1 VLALS
6 DILRPAQVDLALA
19 TLEPEKALHALSRLL
34 QGAPGMMHWEAF
46 DAEVK
51 RDGKPIGSQSLLSHV
66 RTDHVSA
73 MLLAA
78 GRIEADPA
86 AAALAAADEGVGGA
100 RFIFLIAVPITLAAE
115 YLRIV
120 GALAR
125 SLRDPAIIKALQKT
139 RSAEDFVRIL
149 CDEAA
154 AI

>member
-1 VLALS
+1 
-6 DILRPAQVDLALA
+6 
-19 TLEPEKALHALSRLL
+19 
-34 QGAPGMMHWEAF
+34 MMRWEAF

-51 RDGKPIGSQSLLSHV
+51 REGKPIGSQSLLSHV

-78 GRIEADPA
+78 GRIEAAPA
-86 AAALAAADEGVGGA
+86 AAAAAAADEGVGGA
-100 RFIFLIAVPITLAAE
+100 RFIFLIAVPITLAAD

-125 SLRDPAIIKALQKT
+125 SLRNPAIIKALQGT
-139 RSAEDFVRIL
+139 ERPEDFVCIL

-154 AI
+154 EL

>member
-1 VLALS
+1 MLTLP
-6 DILRPAQVDLALA
+6 DILRGQQVDLALS
-19 TLEPEKALHALSRLL
+19 THETDKALHALSRLL
-34 QGAPGMMHWEAF
+34 QGAPGMMRWDAF

-51 RDGKPIGSQSLLSHV
+51 RDGKLIGSQSLLSHV

-86 AAALAAADEGVGGA
+86 AAASAAADAGVGGA
-100 RFIFLIAVPITLAAE
+100 RFIFLIAVPNTFAAD

-125 SLRDPAIIKALQKT
+125 SLRNPAIIKALQQT
-139 RSAEDFVRIL
+139 GSPDDFVRIL
-149 CDEAA
+149 CDGAA
-154 AI
+154 GM